1 MHICGNNNINGK
13 CFTKIPKIN
22 MHVWEDCMYN
32 FILYTVFLAILN
44 CFNVKL
50 VSRVM
55 TVLSFAKLVACA
67 FIVILGLWQLIV
79 GGDVFTVLEILN
91 LIVFY

>member
-1 MHICGNNNINGK
+1 M
-13 CFTKIPKIN
+13 
-22 MHVWEDCMYN
+22 
-32 FILYTVFLAILN
+32 FLAILN

-55 TVLSFAKLVACA
+55 TVLSFAKLIAIA

-79 GGDVFTVLEILN
+79 GGDYFPFVLKSFFALPDHINNFTQSFSCTSTNPGDIALA
-91 LIVFY
+91 FYALLWSYNGW